1 MDDWSER
8 TGCPRL
14 PREKELER
22 TDGEKMRERMEDREV
37 HYRVREWAEGDRPRE
52 RLRDRGPG
60 ALHDAELL
68 AILLRVGNRGESAVA
83 LAQRLL
89 AKYGGLD
96 GVASAGF
103 SALSSL
109 SGMGLAKASQIMAG
123 FELGRRVS
131 GRARP
136 FRPEIRSARD
146 VYDILGPR
154 LRDEKKESFWVLLL
168 DQRHR
173 LQNAVRIS
181 EGSLSMTLVHP
192 REAFQPAIRDSAAA
206 VLFVH
211 NHPSGDP
218 EPSSDDWSLTGRL
231 KECGEILGIRVLD
244 HVVLGDHAWVS
255 LEERGAL
262 KSRFPG

>member
-1 MDDWSER
+1 MEER
-8 TGCPRL
+8 
-14 PREKELER
+14 EE
-22 TDGEKMRERMEDREV
+22 
-37 HYRVREWAEGDRPRE
+37 HYRVCEWAEGDRPRE

-89 AKYGGLD
+89 AKYGGLE

-103 SALSSL
+103 SGLSSL

-123 FELGRRVS
+123 VELGRRVS
-131 GRARP
+131 GKARP
-136 FRPEIRSARD
+136 FRPEIRCARD

-192 REAFQPAIRDSAAA
+192 REAFQPAVRDSAAA

-218 EPSSDDWSLTGRL
+218 EPSSDDWSLTERL
-231 KECGEILGIRVLD
+231 RECGELLGIRVLD

-255 LEERGAL
+255 LEERGGL
-262 KSRFPG
+262 KSRGGR

>member
-1 MDDWSER
+1 
-8 TGCPRL
+8 
-14 PREKELER
+14 
-22 TDGEKMRERMEDREV
+22 MEGRDH
-37 HYRVREWAEGDRPRE
+37 HYRVSEWTEGDRPRE
-52 RLRDRGPG
+52 RLRDRGAG
-60 ALHDAELL
+60 NLQDAELL

-89 AKYGGLD
+89 ARYGGLEGLA
-96 GVASAGF
+96 GVPFSELSAIT
-103 SALSSL
+103 
-109 SGMGLAKASQIMAG
+109 GMGLAKTAQIQAG
-123 FELGRRVS
+123 LELGRRVS
-131 GRARP
+131 GKMRP

-146 VYDILGPR
+146 VYDILGSR
-154 LRDEKKESFWVLLL
+154 LRDERRESFWALLL

-192 REAFQPAIRDSAAA
+192 REAFNPAIRDSAAA

-218 EPSSDDWSLTGRL
+218 EPSSDDWALTQRL
-231 KECGEILGIRVLD
+231 RECGELLGIRVLD

-255 LEERGAL
+255 LEERGAFRAT
-262 KSRFPG
+262 KT